1 MRLFVE
7 EIKDEG
13 LTLDFEESD
22 KAFPQLVD
30 MVENGECTFTQPVS
44 GSLRA
49 RKVGDLIEIDGH
61 VETTLRLACSR
72 CLGDFDRPVESE
84 FSVAF
89 TSELPEVPEEDE
101 EGLEVSA
108 EEMGLNLYHGDV
120 IELDA
125 VIAEQVILTLPVKP
139 LCGEDCRG
147 LCPKCGADLNKGDC
161 GCEQKPFLDKF
172 AALKDFTPEK
182 E

>member
-7 EIKDEG
+7 KIKEEG
-13 LTLDFEESD
+13 LTLDFEESY
-22 KAFPQLVD
+22 KAFPQLAE
-30 MVENGECTFTQPVS
+30 MVANGECSFSEPVS

-49 RKVGDLIEIDGH
+49 QKVGDLIEVDGH
-61 VETTLRLACSR
+61 VETTLRLGCSR
-72 CLGDFDRPVESE
+72 CLKDFDLPVHSE

-89 TSELPEVPEEDE
+89 ASELPEIPEDDE

-120 IELDA
+120 IELDS
-125 VIAEQVILTLPVKP
+125 VIAEQVILALPVKP
-139 LCGEDCRG
+139 LCGGDCRG
-147 LCPKCGADLNKGDC
+147 LCPKCGADLNEGDC

-182 E
+182 